1 MTISLSHARP
11 GTCQAADVCSHP
23 PCFQARLEAAGR
35 SQTHRVRKEADAC
48 AGHLGNMVQ
57 ALTAWAR
64 AHGLTDGELT
74 VLAVDPPPA
83 GIPPALRAIQE
94 EPDSHA
100 LAFSTMRL

>member
-1 MTISLSHARP
+1 
-11 GTCQAADVCSHP
+11 
-23 PCFQARLEAAGR
+23 
-35 SQTHRVRKEADAC
+35 
-48 AGHLGNMVQ
+48 MVQ

-64 AHGLTDGELT
+64 AHGLTDGDLT

-94 EPDSHA
+94 ELDSHA